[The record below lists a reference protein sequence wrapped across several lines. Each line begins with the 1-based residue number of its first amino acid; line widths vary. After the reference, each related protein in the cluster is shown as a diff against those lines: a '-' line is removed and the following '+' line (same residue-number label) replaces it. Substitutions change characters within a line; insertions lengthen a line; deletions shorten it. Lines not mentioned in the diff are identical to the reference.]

1 MFIIIGVMLS
11 GILVGY
17 LFRSFR
23 LTIIHK
29 VITVLI
35 WALLLL
41 LGIEVGGNNKIIS
54 GLHTIGVEAL
64 MITVAATLGS
74 VLAAWGLWLILYKSE
89 KGDQA

>member
-74 VLAAWGLWLILYKSE
+74 VLAAWGLWLILYKGE

>member
-1 MFIIIGVMLS
+1 MFIIIGIMLS
-11 GILVGY
+11 GMLIGY
-17 LFRSFR
+17 LCRSFR

-41 LGIEVGGNNKIIS
+41 LGIEVGGNNKIVS

-64 MITVAATLGS
+64 MITLAATLGS
-74 VLAAWGLWLILYKSE
+74 VLAAWGLWLILYKKE
-89 KGDQA
+89 KGLDS

>member
-1 MFIIIGVMLS
+1 MFIIIGIMLS
-11 GILVGY
+11 GMLVGY

-29 VITVLI
+29 IITVLI

-41 LGIEVGGNNKIIS
+41 LGIEVGGNNKIVS

-64 MITVAATLGS
+64 MITLAATLGS
-74 VLAAWGLWLILYKSE
+74 VIAAWVLWLILFKGE
-89 KGDQA
+89 KGEHV